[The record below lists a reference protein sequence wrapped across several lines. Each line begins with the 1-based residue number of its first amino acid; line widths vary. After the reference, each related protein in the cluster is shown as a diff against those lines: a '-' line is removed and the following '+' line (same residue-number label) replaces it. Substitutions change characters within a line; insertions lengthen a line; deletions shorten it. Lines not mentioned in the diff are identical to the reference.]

1 MLGHMFK
8 LCGIASQLNYK
19 ERARIKEKQMK
30 IIKFNKMQEMVDFEK
45 MTLSPLIRGNIC
57 YLATSQERYPADWVN
72 PITLEDQNGNT
83 LAIFFRE
90 DASISRVV
98 ANFYG
103 RRKNLYEILPAPVS
117 NSED

>member
-1 MLGHMFK
+1 
-8 LCGIASQLNYK
+8 
-19 ERARIKEKQMK
+19 MK
-30 IIKFNKMQEMVDFEK
+30 IVNFNTMKEMVDFEK
-45 MTLSPLIRGNIC
+45 MTLSPQIKGNVC
-57 YLATSQERYPADWVN
+57 YLATSQESYPADCVN
-72 PITLEDQNGNT
+72 PITLEDKNGNT

-103 RRKNLYEILPAPVS
+103 RRKNLYEILPAPSS